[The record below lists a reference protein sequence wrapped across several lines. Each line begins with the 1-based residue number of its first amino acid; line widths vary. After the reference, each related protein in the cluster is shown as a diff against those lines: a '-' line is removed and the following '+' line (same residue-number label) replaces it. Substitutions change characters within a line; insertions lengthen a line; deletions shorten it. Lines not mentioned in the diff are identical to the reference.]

1 MDSPGMIAQQND
13 AEAVL
18 ATLWDV
24 NDASTS
30 RLMGDF
36 YARWVKDP
44 ADGKVEALR
53 QTQIALLKGPA
64 ASTAPGSGRGF
75 ESKQ

>member
-1 MDSPGMIAQQND
+1 MDSLGMVAQQKE

-18 ATLWDV
+18 ATMWDV

-36 YARWVKDP
+36 
-44 ADGKVEALR
+44 
-53 QTQIALLKGPA
+53 
-64 ASTAPGSGRGF
+64 
-75 ESKQ
+75 